1 MTTTPK
7 ARVKRRLSAAE
18 FDTVRPLMKIS
29 DDRITAARAHLVD
42 GLTMQAVGEQH
53 GCSRQA
59 VNDSVNTFWRAVEN
73 YRESQKAAAHAAGE
87 LPEGWEQ
94 VTLVAPSHLIEKF
107 RYEIAQAA
115 PKPEKKK
122 QHAGQ

>member
-1 MTTTPK
+1 MTTMPK
-7 ARVKRRLSAAE
+7 ARIKRRLSAAE
-18 FDTVRPLMKIS
+18 FDTVRPLLKIS

-42 GLTMQAVGEQH
+42 GLTMQAVG
-53 GCSRQA
+53 
-59 VNDSVNTFWRAVEN
+59 
-73 YRESQKAAAHAAGE
+73 ESQKAAAHAAGE